1 MTINIL
7 KIKNEKYNFLEIKK
21 VDNDIFLWELNNK
34 IETISLKKA
43 TLNCDSIDWIEKYNY
58 ENEKGEVILINK
70 IHSFDRGYIRTPIW
84 YRFSIRYISK
94 WHPPVPLYDLD
105 GNYSF
110 QGGYYDYEPDDE
122 ESLIDL
128 YGDDILE
135 ELDNIGTDSSTVILS
150 GQIKLEIK

>member
-1 MTINIL
+1 MKNITPWKL
-7 KIKNEKYNFLEIKK
+7 KK

-34 IETISLKKA
+34 IETSSLKKA

-70 IHSFDRGYIRTPIW
+70 IHSFDRGYIRVPTGTDFPLDIFENGTHQ
-84 YRFSIRYISK
+84 FS
-94 WHPPVPLYDLD
+94 LYDLE

-122 ESLIDL
+122 DSLIDL
-128 YGDDILE
+128 YGDDIFE

-150 GQIKLEIK
+150 GKINLEIK